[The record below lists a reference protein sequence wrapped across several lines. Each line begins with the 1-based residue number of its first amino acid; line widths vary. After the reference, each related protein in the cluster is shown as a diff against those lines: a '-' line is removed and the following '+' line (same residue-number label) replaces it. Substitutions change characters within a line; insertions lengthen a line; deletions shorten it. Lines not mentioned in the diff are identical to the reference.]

1 MARSIARAL
10 LVAALLASPSPASP
24 QAKAPNLSKAQK
36 EALLAAVTAA
46 RDAARLA
53 PDDHWQMHLLRAS
66 DGSHYVAFSMEAPPN
81 LTPDERLVLYVRL
94 EPKATEPPSTSARPR
109 STVEEW
115 LRGERGDPLPLRA
128 ARVVTV
134 PTGELPMGGT
144 AATMTR
150 DGSGQNSAVL
160 ALMERRQQKAREE
173 AEAHE
178 RARRE
183 ALEGKGDA
191 APNVMPFEDFDVQA
205 RVLARPGGS
214 AVFQRALTAGP
225 GDYDVVVAWAVVDG
239 RDRPTRTGARRQSMS
254 LPAVQ
259 TTGLALGSVILA
271 DAIRAR
277 AELYTAEQQTA
288 HPYAIGGTEIDPAP
302 DHAFTNDERL
312 SVAFQVFNAAAS
324 ATGKP
329 DVGIALRLY
338 RRTAAGEELAAS
350 LAPLE
355 YNENTLPPDFNLL
368 QGHPLLAAF
377 AAPLRTLPRGEYRLA
392 VAATD
397 RVARTTAATE
407 ARFRI
412 TPTAAALIA
421 SAPAFTAPFARAR
434 LLETAV
440 FDPALDALAPLATS
454 PGLAPLLSLTRQ
466 HRFVDLMADSKVAD
480 EDRGTAMLLQGIAAY
495 ALGDTPRAIGVRLA
509 RAREAGAPEGAT
521 QFWLGATLALE
532 GRDADAVQAW
542 KAARAAGW
550 PQALAAPPIAEAH
563 VRLAQFDEAG
573 RTAREALA
581 AGAADPSLV
590 RVAAAADIAARR
602 FAEAVDGLT
611 SHLAFVPADADAQ
624 WLLIH
629 AIFASFVTGDGP
641 GTTADGRARFG
652 EAVER
657 YVAAGGRHRALA
669 EEWRAFLTASGTP
682 TGPSPWA
689 VFPASSASSPS
700 GPTR

>member
-1 MARSIARAL
+1 MACSIARAL
-10 LVAALLASPSPASP
+10 LVAALLASPTLASA
-24 QAKAPNLSKAQK
+24 QAKAPNLSKSQK
-36 EALLAAVTAA
+36 QALLAAVTAA
-46 RDAARLA
+46 RDAVRLT
-53 PDDHWQMHLLRAS
+53 PDDDWQMHLLRAS
-66 DGSHYVAFSMEAPPN
+66 DGSHYVAFTMGAPPN

-94 EPKATEPPSTSARPR
+94 EPKPSEPPSTSPPPR

-115 LRGERGDPLPLRA
+115 LRGERGDPLPMRA

-134 PTGELPMGGT
+134 PSGELPMGGT

-173 AEAHE
+173 AEARE

-183 ALEGKGDA
+183 ALEGKGGA

-205 RVLARPGGS
+205 RVLARPGRS

-239 RDRPTRTGARRQSMS
+239 RDRPTRTGALRQSVS
-254 LPAVQ
+254 LPPVQ

-312 SVAFQVFNAAAS
+312 SVAFQVFNAAPSPA
-324 ATGKP
+324 GKP

-338 RRTAAGEELAAS
+338 RRTDGGEALAAS

-355 YNENTLPPDFNLL
+355 YNENTLPPDFSLL

-392 VAATD
+392 IAATD
-397 RVARTTAATE
+397 RVARTSATTE

-412 TPTAAALIA
+412 TPTPAALLA

-434 LLETAV
+434 LLDTAV

-454 PGLAPLLSLTRQ
+454 PGLAPLLSLARQ
-466 HRFVDLMADSKVAD
+466 HRFVDLMADTKVT
-480 EDRGTAMLLQGIAAY
+480 ETERGTAILLQSLAAY
-495 ALGDTPRAIGVRLA
+495 ALGDTPRAIGVRLGQA
-509 RAREAGAPEGAT
+509 RAAGAPEGAT

-542 KAARAAGW
+542 QAAGAAGW
-550 PQALAAPPIAEAH
+550 PPALAAPPIAEAQI
-563 VRLAQFDEAG
+563 RLGQFEDAG
-573 RTAREALA
+573 RTARGALD
-581 AGAADPSLV
+581 AGAVDPSLV

-602 FAEAVDGLT
+602 FARALDALT
-611 SHLAFVPADADAQ
+611 SHLSVAPGDAEAQ
-624 WLLIH
+624 WMLIH
-629 AIFASFVTGDGP
+629 ALFASFVGGEAP
-641 GTTADGRARFG
+641 GATPEGRARLDD
-652 EAVER
+652 AVDR

-669 EEWRAFLTASGTP
+669 EEWRAFVTASE
-682 TGPSPWA
+682 
-689 VFPASSASSPS
+689 PATVP
-700 GPTR
+700 